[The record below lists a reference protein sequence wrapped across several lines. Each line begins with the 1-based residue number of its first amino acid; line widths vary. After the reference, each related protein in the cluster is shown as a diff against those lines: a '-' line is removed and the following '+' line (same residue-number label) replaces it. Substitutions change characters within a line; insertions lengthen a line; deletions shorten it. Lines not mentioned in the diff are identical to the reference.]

1 MNLLNLI
8 LSAVITCITTIIV
21 IKNLSGIN
29 FNFKNFIAFSIIYLI
44 LMSINVVHFDGISRI
59 VINIMILIT
68 LSYSFLFY
76 KNISNSVYYSLVYE
90 IIAFIGEVLTST
102 IFVVIFKINVASYE
116 KFDFSLLIFSIFNCL
131 FAYLLSRNKFICKN
145 VRKLNKL
152 ISKNHKDWIYII
164 IIMILL
170 SLLLVFNKY
179 NLGSGINYYINVGMV
194 IFVVFSLI
202 YVIYNKFQKQAIED
216 KYNESM
222 EYVLRYEKII
232 NEQGKKNHEYNNQL
246 MVIKGYIN
254 KPERLSEYLDEVI
267 GEHKTGQNYTVKQ
280 LGFLPDGGVKGLLY
294 HKLSKMEDNNIKY
307 YLYVDQNLKDK
318 DIESFDLKTYRDLT
332 KLLGVFLDNAID
344 AALKSEE
351 KEIEVEL
358 KDKEDCLLL
367 TISNTYD
374 KNTDINKVGKSGFT
388 TKGVGHGFGLSIVK
402 DIAKTNSEIE
412 TFSSKESDKFIQ
424 TAMIY
429 FKKVLKNM
437 RTFLNN

>member
-1 MNLLNLI
+1 MKFNL
-8 LSAVITCITTIIV
+8 
-21 IKNLSGIN
+21 KK
-29 FNFKNFIAFSIIYLI
+29 FIIYVLLLI
-44 LMSINVVHFDGISRI
+44 PLLIVSYKFFDGTTR
-59 VINIMILIT
+59 MILNIIFIIIALH
-68 LSYSFLFY
+68 LSIF
-76 KNISNSVYYSLVYE
+76 KKDVSNSVYYSLAYEMLVFISE
-90 IIAFIGEVLTST
+90 IILS
-102 IFVVIFKINVASYE
+102 IFVLKMFKFNGIEYYNAP
-116 KFDFSLLIFSIFNCL
+116 FSLLISSVLNCSL
-131 FAYLLSRNKFICKN
+131 VYLLTKVKFISKN
-145 VRKLNKL
+145 IRKLNEIIK
-152 ISKNHKDWIYII
+152 KNNKDWIYII
-164 IIMILL
+164 LVMILMVL
-170 SLLLVFNKY
+170 FMAFNMYKM
-179 NLGSGINYYINVGMV
+179 NSTIEYYIYIATI
-194 IFVVFSLI
+194 IFVVVSFV
-202 YVIYNKFQKQAIED
+202 YVIYNKFQRQAMED

-294 HKLSKMEDNNIKY
+294 HKLSKMKDNNIKY

-318 DIESFDLKTYRDLT
+318 DSDCFNLKTYRDFT

-344 AALKSEE
+344 ATLKSEE

-358 KDKEDCLLL
+358 KDKDDYLLL

-374 KNTDINKVGKSGFT
+374 KNIDINKVGKSGFT

-402 DIAKTNSEIE
+402 DIAKTNPEIE
-412 TFSSKESDKFIQ
+412 TFNSKESNKFIQ

-429 FKKVLKNM
+429 FKK
-437 RTFLNN
+437 

>member
-1 MNLLNLI
+1 M
-8 LSAVITCITTIIV
+8 V
-21 IKNLSGIN
+21 
-29 FNFKNFIAFSIIYLI
+29 
-44 LMSINVVHFDGISRI
+44 
-59 VINIMILIT
+59 
-68 LSYSFLFY
+68 
-76 KNISNSVYYSLVYE
+76 
-90 IIAFIGEVLTST
+90 
-102 IFVVIFKINVASYE
+102 
-116 KFDFSLLIFSIFNCL
+116 
-131 FAYLLSRNKFICKN
+131 YLLSKIKFINKN
-145 VRKLNKL
+145 IQKLNSM
-152 ISKNHKDWIYII
+152 ISKNHNDWIYII
-164 IIMILL
+164 IIIILM
-170 SLLLVFNKY
+170 SVLLIFNKK
-179 NLGSGINYYINVGMV
+179 NLEYSTDYYVNFIMV
-194 IFVVFSLI
+194 VFVVFSLV
-202 YVIYNKFQKQAIED
+202 YVIYNKFQRQAMED

-318 DIESFDLKTYRDLT
+318 DIENFDLKTYRDLT

-344 AALKSEE
+344 ATLKSEE

-358 KDKEDCLLL
+358 KDKDDYLLL

-374 KNTDINKVGKSGFT
+374 KNIDINKVGKLGYT

-402 DIAKTNSEIE
+402 DIARTNSEIE
-412 TFSSKESDKFIQ
+412 TFSSKESNKFIQ

-429 FKKVLKNM
+429 YKK
-437 RTFLNN
+437 

>member
-1 MNLLNLI
+1 MNLLNVILSVGITGIMSYFTILNISKLQIKKSDFLIYNMFFIPLVILNCLTFEGMTRLI
-8 LSAVITCITTIIV
+8 LTIIFT
-21 IKNLSGIN
+21 IMALYLSV
-29 FNFKNFIAFSIIYLI
+29 FKK
-44 LMSINVVHFDGISRI
+44 D
-59 VINIMILIT
+59 
-68 LSYSFLFY
+68 
-76 KNISNSVYYSLVYE
+76 ISNSVYYTLAYELLAYISE
-90 IIAFIGEVLTST
+90 IIISV
-102 IFVVIFKINVASYE
+102 IFVLIFRINLNSYD
-116 KFDFSLLIFSIFNCL
+116 KFRFSLLLFSISNCL
-131 FAYLLSRNKFICKN
+131 LVYVFSKIKI
-145 VRKLNKL
+145 LNKNIRRL
-152 ISKNHKDWIYII
+152 NLIISKNHKDWIYII

-170 SLLLVFNKY
+170 SLLLAFNKY

-202 YVIYNKFQKQAIED
+202 YVIYNKFQRQAMED

-307 YLYVDQNLKDK
+307 YLYVDQNLKNK
-318 DIESFDLKTYRDLT
+318 DTESFDLKTYRDLT

-358 KDKEDCLLL
+358 KDKDDCLLL

-374 KNTDINKVGKSGFT
+374 KNMDINKVGKSGFT

-429 FKKVLKNM
+429 FKK
-437 RTFLNN
+437 

>member
-8 LSAVITCITTIIV
+8 LSAV
-21 IKNLSGIN
+21 LSGIMSYVAIVN
-29 FNFKNFIAFSIIYLI
+29 ISGKTKNLKSFISYLLIFLPLLFIPYIFFSDVTKLILSILFIIISLYFSI
-44 LMSINVVHFDGISRI
+44 FKKD
-59 VINIMILIT
+59 
-68 LSYSFLFY
+68 
-76 KNISNSVYYSLVYE
+76 ISNSVYYTIVYE
-90 IIAFIGEVLTST
+90 LLVFICEIIISVV
-102 IFVVIFKINVASYE
+102 FVSIFKINISGYE
-116 KFDFSLLIFSIFNCL
+116 KFQFSLLIFSICNCL
-131 FAYLLSRNKFICKN
+131 MVYLLSKIKVLNKSIQ
-145 VRKLNKL
+145 KLNL
-152 ISKNHKDWIYII
+152 IISKNQKDWVYII
-164 IIMILL
+164 IIIILL
-170 SLLLVFNKY
+170 SFLIVFNKN
-179 NLGSGINYYINVGMV
+179 NLGSGINYYINAGMV
-194 IFVVFSLI
+194 IFIIASFV
-202 YVIYNKFQKQAIED
+202 YVIYNKFQMQAIED

-232 NEQGKKNHEYNNQL
+232 NEQGKKNNEYNNQL

-358 KDKEDCLLL
+358 KDKDDCLLL

-429 FKKVLKNM
+429 FKK
-437 RTFLNN
+437 

>member
-1 MNLLNLI
+1 MVYLLSKIKVLNKSIQKLNLI
-8 LSAVITCITTIIV
+8 
-21 IKNLSGIN
+21 
-29 FNFKNFIAFSIIYLI
+29 
-44 LMSINVVHFDGISRI
+44 
-59 VINIMILIT
+59 
-68 LSYSFLFY
+68 
-76 KNISNSVYYSLVYE
+76 
-90 IIAFIGEVLTST
+90 
-102 IFVVIFKINVASYE
+102 
-116 KFDFSLLIFSIFNCL
+116 
-131 FAYLLSRNKFICKN
+131 
-145 VRKLNKL
+145 
-152 ISKNHKDWIYII
+152 ISKNQKDWVYII
-164 IIMILL
+164 IIIILL
-170 SLLLVFNKY
+170 SFLIVFNKN
-179 NLGSGINYYINVGMV
+179 NLGSGINYYINAGMV
-194 IFVVFSLI
+194 IFIIASFV
-202 YVIYNKFQKQAIED
+202 YVIYNKFQMQAIED

-358 KDKEDCLLL
+358 KDKDDCLLL

-429 FKKVLKNM
+429 FKK
-437 RTFLNN
+437 

>member
-1 MNLLNLI
+1 MNLLNVI
-8 LSAVITCITTIIV
+8 LSSSIAVIVSYFSIL
-21 IKNLSGIN
+21 NLSKMK
-29 FNFKNFIAFSIIYLI
+29 FNLKKFIIYVLLLI
-44 LMSINVVHFDGISRI
+44 PLLIVSYKFFDGTTR
-59 VINIMILIT
+59 MILNIIFIIIALH
-68 LSYSFLFY
+68 LSIF
-76 KNISNSVYYSLVYE
+76 KKDVSNSVYYSLAYEMLVFISE
-90 IIAFIGEVLTST
+90 IILS
-102 IFVVIFKINVASYE
+102 IFVLKMFKFNDIEYYNAP
-116 KFDFSLLIFSIFNCL
+116 FSLLISSVLNCSL
-131 FAYLLSRNKFICKN
+131 VYLLTKVKFISKN
-145 VRKLNKL
+145 IRKLNEIIK
-152 ISKNHKDWIYII
+152 KNNKDWIYII
-164 IIMILL
+164 LVMILMVL
-170 SLLLVFNKY
+170 FMAFNMYKM
-179 NLGSGINYYINVGMV
+179 NSTIEYYIYIATI
-194 IFVVFSLI
+194 IFVVVSFV
-202 YVIYNKFQKQAIED
+202 YVIYNKFQRQAMED

-294 HKLSKMEDNNIKY
+294 HKLSKMKDNNIKY

-318 DIESFDLKTYRDLT
+318 DSDCFNLKTYRDFT

-344 AALKSEE
+344 ATLKSEE

-358 KDKEDCLLL
+358 KDKDDYLLL

-374 KNTDINKVGKSGFT
+374 KNIDINKVGKSGFT

-402 DIAKTNSEIE
+402 DIAKTNPEIE
-412 TFSSKESDKFIQ
+412 TFNSKESNKFIQ

-429 FKKVLKNM
+429 FKK
-437 RTFLNN
+437 

>member
-1 MNLLNLI
+1 MNLLNVI
-8 LSAVITCITTIIV
+8 LSAV
-21 IKNLSGIN
+21 LSGIMSYVAIIN
-29 FNFKNFIAFSIIYLI
+29 MSNEKFKLKNFIIYLI
-44 LMSINVVHFDGISRI
+44 IFLPLLLLIYVHFTGITKLI
-59 VINIMILIT
+59 LNIILVTISLY
-68 LSYSFLFY
+68 LSLF
-76 KNISNSVYYSLVYE
+76 KKDISNSVYYSIVYE
-90 IIAFIGEVLTST
+90 MLAFISEFIISVGVL
-102 IFVVIFKINVASYE
+102 IIFKFNASAYSSLP
-116 KFDFSLLIFSIFNCL
+116 FSLLISSVLNCL
-131 FAYLLSRNKFICKN
+131 LVYFVS
-145 VRKLNKL
+145 KLNFV
-152 ISKNHKDWIYII
+152 SKNIRRLNDIIKKNNKDWIYII
-164 IIMILL
+164 LVVILMILL
-170 SLLLVFNKY
+170 MTFNRYKL
-179 NLGSGINYYINVGMV
+179 NSTIEYYIYIVII
-194 IFVVFSLI
+194 IFVVVSFV
-202 YVIYNKFQKQAIED
+202 YVIYNKFQIQAMED

-232 NEQGKKNHEYNNQL
+232 NEQGKKNYEYNNQL

-358 KDKEDCLLL
+358 KDKDDCLLL

-429 FKKVLKNM
+429 FKK
-437 RTFLNN
+437 

>member
-1 MNLLNLI
+1 MLVFISEIILSVLI
-8 LSAVITCITTIIV
+8 L
-21 IKNLSGIN
+21 
-29 FNFKNFIAFSIIYLI
+29 F
-44 LMSINVVHFDGISRI
+44 
-59 VINIMILIT
+59 
-68 LSYSFLFY
+68 
-76 KNISNSVYYSLVYE
+76 
-90 IIAFIGEVLTST
+90 
-102 IFVVIFKINVASYE
+102 IFKLNGSEYSNVP
-116 KFDFSLLIFSIFNCL
+116 FSLLISSILNCL
-131 FAYLLSRNKFICKN
+131 LVYLLSKIKFISKN
-145 VRKLNKL
+145 IRKLNHIIK
-152 ISKNHKDWIYII
+152 KNNKDWIYII
-164 IIMILL
+164 LIMILMVL
-170 SLLLVFNKY
+170 FIFFNRYKMNNSTEY
-179 NLGSGINYYINVGMV
+179 FVNTAMA
-194 IFVVFSLI
+194 IFVVVSFV
-202 YVIYNKFQKQAIED
+202 YVIYNKFQRQAMED

-358 KDKEDCLLL
+358 KDKDDCLLL

-429 FKKVLKNM
+429 YKK
-437 RTFLNN
+437 

>member
-1 MNLLNLI
+1 MNLLNVI
-8 LSAVITCITTIIV
+8 LSAV
-21 IKNLSGIN
+21 LSGIMSYVAIVN
-29 FNFKNFIAFSIIYLI
+29 ISGKTKNLKSFISYLLIFLPLLFIPYIFFSDVTKLILSILFIIISLYFSI
-44 LMSINVVHFDGISRI
+44 FKKD
-59 VINIMILIT
+59 
-68 LSYSFLFY
+68 
-76 KNISNSVYYSLVYE
+76 ISNYVYYTIVYE
-90 IIAFIGEVLTST
+90 LLVFICEIIISVV
-102 IFVVIFKINVASYE
+102 FVSIFKINISGYE
-116 KFDFSLLIFSIFNCL
+116 KFQFSLLIFSICNCL
-131 FAYLLSRNKFICKN
+131 MVYLLSKIKVLNKSIQ
-145 VRKLNKL
+145 KLNL
-152 ISKNHKDWIYII
+152 IISKNQKDWVYII
-164 IIMILL
+164 IIIILL
-170 SLLLVFNKY
+170 SFLIVFNKN
-179 NLGSGINYYINVGMV
+179 NLGSGINYYINAGMV
-194 IFVVFSLI
+194 IFIIASFV
-202 YVIYNKFQKQAIED
+202 YVIYNKFQRQAMED

-254 KPERLSEYLDEVI
+254 NPERLSEYLDEVI

-318 DIESFDLKTYRDLT
+318 DIENFDLKTYRDLT

-358 KDKEDCLLL
+358 KDKDDCLLL

-429 FKKVLKNM
+429 FKK
-437 RTFLNN
+437 

>member
-8 LSAVITCITTIIV
+8 LSGIV
-21 IKNLSGIN
+21 SGTMSYFSILN
-29 FNFKNFIAFSIIYLI
+29 ISNSKKNFHEFIIYFIIFVPLLLISYEFFYGITRLILNILFIIISLYFSI
-44 LMSINVVHFDGISRI
+44 FKKD
-59 VINIMILIT
+59 
-68 LSYSFLFY
+68 
-76 KNISNSVYYSLVYE
+76 ISNSVYYTLSYE
-90 IIAFIGEVLTST
+90 MIAFISEFLTSVAILI
-102 IFVVIFKINVASYE
+102 IFNFNSIEYLNLP
-116 KFDFSLLIFSIFNCL
+116 FSLSISSLINSIL
-131 FAYLLSRNKFICKN
+131 IYLISKVNFISKN
-145 VRKLNKL
+145 IRKLNNIIK
-152 ISKNHKDWIYII
+152 KNNKDWIYII
-164 IIMILL
+164 LVMILMV
-170 SLLLVFNKY
+170 LLMTFNRYKM
-179 NLGSGINYYINVGMV
+179 NSSIEYYIYIVII
-194 IFVVFSLI
+194 IFVVVSFV
-202 YVIYNKFQKQAIED
+202 YVIYNKFQRQAMED

-358 KDKEDCLLL
+358 KDKDDCLLL

-429 FKKVLKNM
+429 YKK
-437 RTFLNN
+437 

>member
-8 LSAVITCITTIIV
+8 LSAIISVIVSYFSINNTLNEKCKLKIFIVYTLVLSPLIFITCTFFEGITKLTLNIVFTIIALY
-21 IKNLSGIN
+21 LSI
-29 FNFKNFIAFSIIYLI
+29 FKKDF
-44 LMSINVVHFDGISRI
+44 
-59 VINIMILIT
+59 
-68 LSYSFLFY
+68 
-76 KNISNSVYYSLVYE
+76 SNSVYYAFAYE
-90 IIAFIGEVLTST
+90 MLAFISEFIIS
-102 IFVVIFKINVASYE
+102 IFILLIFKLNGISY
-116 KFDFSLLIFSIFNCL
+116 FNMPFSLLISSVLNSL
-131 FAYLLSRNKFICKN
+131 LVYLLTKINF
-145 VRKLNKL
+145 
-152 ISKNHKDWIYII
+152 ISKNIRRLNNIIKKNNKDWIYII
-164 IIMILL
+164 LVMILMILL
-170 SLLLVFNKY
+170 MAS
-179 NLGSGINYYINVGMV
+179 NLYKMNSTVEYYIYLMIVV
-194 IFVVFSLI
+194 FVVVSFV
-202 YVIYNKFQKQAIED
+202 YVIYNKFQRQAMED

-358 KDKEDCLLL
+358 KDKDDCLLL

-412 TFSSKESDKFIQ
+412 TFSSKENDKFIQ

-429 FKKVLKNM
+429 YKK
-437 RTFLNN
+437 

>member
-1 MNLLNLI
+1 MNLLNVI
-8 LSAVITCITTIIV
+8 LSVCITGIMSYFTILNISSQKKNKSDFIV
-21 IKNLSGIN
+21 YNLI
-29 FNFKNFIAFSIIYLI
+29 FIPLFIFSCLYLEG
-44 LMSINVVHFDGISRI
+44 LTR
-59 VINIMILIT
+59 LIT
-68 LSYSFLFY
+68 NIIFIIASVYLTIFR
-76 KNISNSVYYSLVYE
+76 KDISNSVYYTITYE
-90 IIAFIGEVLTST
+90 LLAYISEIFISVV
-102 IFVVIFKINVASYE
+102 FVSIFKINIGSYE
-116 KFDFSLLIFSIFNCL
+116 KFQFSLLIFSICNSIFI
-131 FAYLLSRNKFICKN
+131 YLLSKSKFICKN
-145 VRKLNKL
+145 VQRLNFI

-164 IIMILL
+164 IMMILL
-170 SLLLVFNKY
+170 SFLIVSNKN
-179 NLGSGINYYINVGMV
+179 NLGSGVNYYINVGMV

-202 YVIYNKFQKQAIED
+202 YVIYNKFQRQAMED

-318 DIESFDLKTYRDLT
+318 DIENFDLKTYRDLT

-358 KDKEDCLLL
+358 KDKDDCLLL

-388 TKGVGHGFGLSIVK
+388 TKGVGHGVGLSIVK

-429 FKKVLKNM
+429 FKK
-437 RTFLNN
+437 

>member
-8 LSAVITCITTIIV
+8 LSGIV
-21 IKNLSGIN
+21 SGTMSYFSIKNLSK
-29 FNFKNFIAFSIIYLI
+29 FKYNLKSMIVYMLFLIPCLLLIYAF
-44 LMSINVVHFDGISRI
+44 FDGITRI
-59 VINIMILIT
+59 VLNI
-68 LSYSFLFY
+68 LFT
-76 KNISNSVYYSLVYE
+76 ISSLYISIFKKDISDSVFYAFAYE
-90 IIAFIGEVLTST
+90 MLAFISEFTISIFILVL
-102 IFVVIFKINVASYE
+102 FKLNGISY
-116 KFDFSLLIFSIFNCL
+116 FNMPFSLLISSVLNCL
-131 FAYLLSRNKFICKN
+131 LVYLLTRINF
-145 VRKLNKL
+145 
-152 ISKNHKDWIYII
+152 ISKNIRRLNEIIKKNNKDWIYII
-164 IIMILL
+164 LVMILMILL
-170 SLLLVFNKY
+170 MAFNIYKM
-179 NLGSGINYYINVGMV
+179 NSTVEYYIYLMIIV
-194 IFVVFSLI
+194 FVVVSFV
-202 YVIYNKFQKQAIED
+202 YVIYNKFQRQSMED

-344 AALKSEE
+344 ATLKSEE

-358 KDKEDCLLL
+358 KDKGDCLLL

-374 KNTDINKVGKSGFT
+374 KNIDINKVGKSGFT

-429 FKKVLKNM
+429 YKK
-437 RTFLNN
+437 

>member
-8 LSAVITCITTIIV
+8 LSGIV
-21 IKNLSGIN
+21 SGTMSYFSILN
-29 FNFKNFIAFSIIYLI
+29 ISNSKKNFHEFIIYFIIFVPLLLISYEFFYGITRLILNILFIIISLYFSI
-44 LMSINVVHFDGISRI
+44 FKKD
-59 VINIMILIT
+59 
-68 LSYSFLFY
+68 
-76 KNISNSVYYSLVYE
+76 ISNSVYYTLSYE
-90 IIAFIGEVLTST
+90 MIAFISEFLTSVAILI
-102 IFVVIFKINVASYE
+102 IFNFNSIEYSNLP
-116 KFDFSLLIFSIFNCL
+116 FSLSISSLINSIL
-131 FAYLLSRNKFICKN
+131 IYLISKVNFISKN
-145 VRKLNKL
+145 IRKLNNIIK
-152 ISKNHKDWIYII
+152 KNNKDWIYII
-164 IIMILL
+164 LVMILMV
-170 SLLLVFNKY
+170 LLMTFNRYKM
-179 NLGSGINYYINVGMV
+179 NSSIEYYIYIVII
-194 IFVVFSLI
+194 IFVVVSFV
-202 YVIYNKFQKQAIED
+202 YVIYNKFQRQATED

-358 KDKEDCLLL
+358 KDKDDCLLL

-429 FKKVLKNM
+429 YKNKSSQKI
-437 RTFLNN
+437 

>member
-1 MNLLNLI
+1 MNLLNVI
-8 LSAVITCITTIIV
+8 LSAV
-21 IKNLSGIN
+21 LSGIMSYVAIIN
-29 FNFKNFIAFSIIYLI
+29 MSNEKFKLKNFIIYLI
-44 LMSINVVHFDGISRI
+44 IFLPLLLVIYIFFSGISKLI
-59 VINIMILIT
+59 LNIILVIISLYF
-68 LSYSFLFY
+68 SLF
-76 KNISNSVYYSLVYE
+76 KKDISNSVYYAIIYQMLVFISE
-90 IIAFIGEVLTST
+90 IILSVL
-102 IFVVIFKINVASYE
+102 ILFIFKLNGSEYSNVP
-116 KFDFSLLIFSIFNCL
+116 FSLLISSILNCL
-131 FAYLLSRNKFICKN
+131 LVYLLSKIKFISKN
-145 VRKLNKL
+145 IRKLNHIIK
-152 ISKNHKDWIYII
+152 KNNKDWIYII
-164 IIMILL
+164 LIMILMVL
-170 SLLLVFNKY
+170 FIFFNRYKMNNSTEY
-179 NLGSGINYYINVGMV
+179 FVNTAMA
-194 IFVVFSLI
+194 IFVVVSFV
-202 YVIYNKFQKQAIED
+202 YVIYNKFQRQAMED

-358 KDKEDCLLL
+358 KDKDDCLLL

-429 FKKVLKNM
+429 YKK
-437 RTFLNN
+437 

>member
-1 MNLLNLI
+1 MNLLNVI
-8 LSAVITCITTIIV
+8 LSSSIAVIVSYFSIL
-21 IKNLSGIN
+21 NLSKMK
-29 FNFKNFIAFSIIYLI
+29 FNLKKFIIYVLLLI
-44 LMSINVVHFDGISRI
+44 PLLIVSYKFFDGTTR
-59 VINIMILIT
+59 MILNIIFIIIALH
-68 LSYSFLFY
+68 LSIF
-76 KNISNSVYYSLVYE
+76 KKDVSNSVYYSLAYEMLVFISE
-90 IIAFIGEVLTST
+90 IILS
-102 IFVVIFKINVASYE
+102 IFVLKMFKFNGIEYYNAL
-116 KFDFSLLIFSIFNCL
+116 FSLLISSVLNCSL
-131 FAYLLSRNKFICKN
+131 VYLLTKVKFISKN
-145 VRKLNKL
+145 IRKLNEIIK
-152 ISKNHKDWIYII
+152 KNNKDWIYII
-164 IIMILL
+164 LVMILMVL
-170 SLLLVFNKY
+170 FMAFNMYKM
-179 NLGSGINYYINVGMV
+179 NSTIEYYIYIATI
-194 IFVVFSLI
+194 IFVVVSFV
-202 YVIYNKFQKQAIED
+202 YVIYNKFQRQAMED

-294 HKLSKMEDNNIKY
+294 HKLSKMKDNNIKY

-318 DIESFDLKTYRDLT
+318 DSDCFNLKTYRDFT

-344 AALKSEE
+344 ATLKSEE

-358 KDKEDCLLL
+358 KDKDDYLLL

-374 KNTDINKVGKSGFT
+374 KNIDINKVGKSGFT

-402 DIAKTNSEIE
+402 DIAKTNPEIE
-412 TFSSKESDKFIQ
+412 TFNSKESNKFIQ

-429 FKKVLKNM
+429 FKK
-437 RTFLNN
+437 

>member
-1 MNLLNLI
+1 MNLLNVI
-8 LSAVITCITTIIV
+8 LSSSIAVIVSYFSIL
-21 IKNLSGIN
+21 NLSKMK
-29 FNFKNFIAFSIIYLI
+29 FNLKKFIIYVLLLI
-44 LMSINVVHFDGISRI
+44 PLLIVSYKFFDGTTR
-59 VINIMILIT
+59 MILNIIFIIIALH
-68 LSYSFLFY
+68 LSIF
-76 KNISNSVYYSLVYE
+76 KKDVSNSVYYSLAYEMLVFISE
-90 IIAFIGEVLTST
+90 IILS
-102 IFVVIFKINVASYE
+102 IFGLKMFKFNGIEYYNAP
-116 KFDFSLLIFSIFNCL
+116 FSLLISSVLNCSL
-131 FAYLLSRNKFICKN
+131 VYLLTKVKFISKN
-145 VRKLNKL
+145 IRKLNEIIK
-152 ISKNHKDWIYII
+152 KNNKDWIYII
-164 IIMILL
+164 LVMILMVL
-170 SLLLVFNKY
+170 FMAFNMYKM
-179 NLGSGINYYINVGMV
+179 NSTIEYYIYIATI
-194 IFVVFSLI
+194 IFVVVSFV
-202 YVIYNKFQKQAIED
+202 YVIYNKFQRQAMED

-294 HKLSKMEDNNIKY
+294 HKLSKMKDNNIKY

-318 DIESFDLKTYRDLT
+318 DSDCFNLKTYRDFT

-344 AALKSEE
+344 ATLKSEE

-358 KDKEDCLLL
+358 KDKDDYLLL

-374 KNTDINKVGKSGFT
+374 KNIDINKVGKSGFT

-402 DIAKTNSEIE
+402 DIAKTNPEIE
-412 TFSSKESDKFIQ
+412 TFNSKESNKFIQ

-429 FKKVLKNM
+429 FKK
-437 RTFLNN
+437 

>member
-1 MNLLNLI
+1 MNLLNVI
-8 LSAVITCITTIIV
+8 LSSSIAVIVSYFSIL
-21 IKNLSGIN
+21 NLSKMK
-29 FNFKNFIAFSIIYLI
+29 FNLKKFIIYVLLLI
-44 LMSINVVHFDGISRI
+44 PLLIVSYKFFDGKTR
-59 VINIMILIT
+59 MILNIIFIIIALH
-68 LSYSFLFY
+68 LSIF
-76 KNISNSVYYSLVYE
+76 KKDVSNSVYYSLAYEMLVFISE
-90 IIAFIGEVLTST
+90 IILS
-102 IFVVIFKINVASYE
+102 IFVLKMFKFNGIEYYNAP
-116 KFDFSLLIFSIFNCL
+116 FSLLISSVLNCSL
-131 FAYLLSRNKFICKN
+131 VYLLTKVKFISKN
-145 VRKLNKL
+145 IRKLNEIIK
-152 ISKNHKDWIYII
+152 KNNKDWIYII
-164 IIMILL
+164 LVMILMVL
-170 SLLLVFNKY
+170 FMAFNMYKM
-179 NLGSGINYYINVGMV
+179 NSTIEYYIYIATI
-194 IFVVFSLI
+194 IFVVVSFV
-202 YVIYNKFQKQAIED
+202 YVIYNKFQRQAMED

-294 HKLSKMEDNNIKY
+294 HKLSKMKDNNIKY

-318 DIESFDLKTYRDLT
+318 DSDCFNLKTYRDFT

-344 AALKSEE
+344 ATLKSEE

-358 KDKEDCLLL
+358 KDKDDYLLL

-374 KNTDINKVGKSGFT
+374 KNIDINKVGKSGFT

-402 DIAKTNSEIE
+402 DIAKTNPEIE
-412 TFSSKESDKFIQ
+412 TFNSKESNKFIQ

-429 FKKVLKNM
+429 FKK
-437 RTFLNN
+437 

>member
-1 MNLLNLI
+1 MNLLNVILSVGITGIMSYFTILNISKLQIKKSDFLIYNMFFIPLVILNCLTFEGMTRLI
-8 LSAVITCITTIIV
+8 LTIIFT
-21 IKNLSGIN
+21 IMALYLSV
-29 FNFKNFIAFSIIYLI
+29 FKK
-44 LMSINVVHFDGISRI
+44 D
-59 VINIMILIT
+59 
-68 LSYSFLFY
+68 
-76 KNISNSVYYSLVYE
+76 ISNSVYYTLAYELLAYISE
-90 IIAFIGEVLTST
+90 IIISV
-102 IFVVIFKINVASYE
+102 IFVLIFRINLNSYD
-116 KFDFSLLIFSIFNCL
+116 KFRFSLLLFSISNCL
-131 FAYLLSRNKFICKN
+131 LVYVFSKIKI
-145 VRKLNKL
+145 LNKNIRRL
-152 ISKNHKDWIYII
+152 NLIISKNHKDWIYII

-170 SLLLVFNKY
+170 SLLLAFNKY

-202 YVIYNKFQKQAIED
+202 YVIYNKFQRQAMED

-307 YLYVDQNLKDK
+307 YLYVDQNLKNK
-318 DIESFDLKTYRDLT
+318 DTESFDLKTYRDLT
-332 KLLGVFLDNAID
+332 KLLVVFLDNAID

-358 KDKEDCLLL
+358 NDKDDCLLL

-374 KNTDINKVGKSGFT
+374 KNMDINKVGKSGFT

-429 FKKVLKNM
+429 FKK
-437 RTFLNN
+437 

>member
-8 LSAVITCITTIIV
+8 LSAV
-21 IKNLSGIN
+21 LSGIMSYVAIVN
-29 FNFKNFIAFSIIYLI
+29 ISGKTKNLKSFISYLLIFLPLLFIPYIFFSDVTKLILSILFIIISLYFSI
-44 LMSINVVHFDGISRI
+44 FKKD
-59 VINIMILIT
+59 
-68 LSYSFLFY
+68 
-76 KNISNSVYYSLVYE
+76 ISNSVYYTIVYE
-90 IIAFIGEVLTST
+90 LLVFICEIIISVV
-102 IFVVIFKINVASYE
+102 FVSIFKINISGYE
-116 KFDFSLLIFSIFNCL
+116 KFQFSLLIFSICNCL
-131 FAYLLSRNKFICKN
+131 MVYLLSKIKVLNKSIQ
-145 VRKLNKL
+145 KLNL
-152 ISKNHKDWIYII
+152 IISKNQKDWVYII
-164 IIMILL
+164 IIIILL
-170 SLLLVFNKY
+170 SFLIVFNKN
-179 NLGSGINYYINVGMV
+179 NLGSGINYYINAGMV
-194 IFVVFSLI
+194 IFIIASFV
-202 YVIYNKFQKQAIED
+202 YVIYNKFQMQAIED

-358 KDKEDCLLL
+358 KDKDDCLLL

-388 TKGVGHGFGLSIVK
+388 TKGVGHGFGLSIV
-402 DIAKTNSEIE
+402 
-412 TFSSKESDKFIQ
+412 
-424 TAMIY
+424 
-429 FKKVLKNM
+429 
-437 RTFLNN
+437 

>member
-1 MNLLNLI
+1 MNLLNVI
-8 LSAVITCITTIIV
+8 LSAV
-21 IKNLSGIN
+21 LSGIMSYVAIIN
-29 FNFKNFIAFSIIYLI
+29 MSNEKFKLKNFIIYLI
-44 LMSINVVHFDGISRI
+44 IFLPLLLTTYIFFSGITKLVLSIIFI
-59 VINIMILIT
+59 IMALY
-68 LSYSFLFY
+68 LSVFKSD
-76 KNISNSVYYSLVYE
+76 ISNSVYFAFTYEMLVFVSE
-90 IIAFIGEVLTST
+90 IVLSVL
-102 IFVVIFKINVASYE
+102 ILFIFKLDGSEYSNIP
-116 KFDFSLLIFSIFNCL
+116 FSLLISTILNC
-131 FAYLLSRNKFICKN
+131 FFVYLLSRIKFISKN
-145 VRKLNKL
+145 IRKLNHIIK
-152 ISKNHKDWIYII
+152 KNNKDWIYII
-164 IIMILL
+164 LIMILMVL
-170 SLLLVFNKY
+170 FIFFNRYKMNNSTEY
-179 NLGSGINYYINVGMV
+179 FVNTAMA
-194 IFVVFSLI
+194 IFVVVSFV
-202 YVIYNKFQKQAIED
+202 YVIYNKFQRQAIED

-344 AALKSEE
+344 AALKSKE

-358 KDKEDCLLL
+358 KDKDDCLLL

-412 TFSSKESDKFIQ
+412 TFSSKENDKFIQ

-429 FKKVLKNM
+429 YKK
-437 RTFLNN
+437 

>member
-1 MNLLNLI
+1 MNLLNVI
-8 LSAVITCITTIIV
+8 LSVCITGIMSYFTILNISSQKKNKSDFIV
-21 IKNLSGIN
+21 YNLI
-29 FNFKNFIAFSIIYLI
+29 FIPLFIFSCLYLEG
-44 LMSINVVHFDGISRI
+44 LTR
-59 VINIMILIT
+59 LIT
-68 LSYSFLFY
+68 NIIFIIASVYLTIFR
-76 KNISNSVYYSLVYE
+76 KDISNSVYYTITYE
-90 IIAFIGEVLTST
+90 LLAYISEIFISVV
-102 IFVVIFKINVASYE
+102 FVSIFKINIGSYE
-116 KFDFSLLIFSIFNCL
+116 KFQFSLLIFSICNSIFI
-131 FAYLLSRNKFICKN
+131 YLLSKSKFICKN
-145 VRKLNKL
+145 VQRLNFI

-164 IIMILL
+164 IMMILL
-170 SLLLVFNKY
+170 SFLIVSNKN
-179 NLGSGINYYINVGMV
+179 NLGSGVNYYINVGMV

-202 YVIYNKFQKQAIED
+202 YVIYKKFQRQAIED

-318 DIESFDLKTYRDLT
+318 DIENFDLKTYRDLT

-358 KDKEDCLLL
+358 KDKDDCLLL

-429 FKKVLKNM
+429 FKK
-437 RTFLNN
+437 

>member
-1 MNLLNLI
+1 MFKFN
-8 LSAVITCITTIIV
+8 
-21 IKNLSGIN
+21 GIE
-29 FNFKNFIAFSIIYLI
+29 
-44 LMSINVVHFDGISRI
+44 
-59 VINIMILIT
+59 
-68 LSYSFLFY
+68 
-76 KNISNSVYYSLVYE
+76 YYN
-90 IIAFIGEVLTST
+90 AP
-102 IFVVIFKINVASYE
+102 
-116 KFDFSLLIFSIFNCL
+116 FSLLISSVLNCSL
-131 FAYLLSRNKFICKN
+131 VYLLTKVKFISKN
-145 VRKLNKL
+145 IRKLNEIIK
-152 ISKNHKDWIYII
+152 KNNKDWIYII
-164 IIMILL
+164 LVMILMVL
-170 SLLLVFNKY
+170 FMAFNMYKM
-179 NLGSGINYYINVGMV
+179 NSTIEYYIYIATI
-194 IFVVFSLI
+194 IFVVVSFV
-202 YVIYNKFQKQAIED
+202 YVIYNKFQRQAMED

-294 HKLSKMEDNNIKY
+294 HKLSKMKDNNIKY

-318 DIESFDLKTYRDLT
+318 DSDCFNLKTYRDFT

-344 AALKSEE
+344 ATLKSEE

-358 KDKEDCLLL
+358 KDKDDYLLL

-374 KNTDINKVGKSGFT
+374 KNIDINKVGKSGFT

-402 DIAKTNSEIE
+402 DIAKTNPEIE
-412 TFSSKESDKFIQ
+412 TFNSKESNKFIQ

-429 FKKVLKNM
+429 FKK
-437 RTFLNN
+437 

>member
-1 MNLLNLI
+1 MNLLNVI
-8 LSAVITCITTIIV
+8 LSAV
-21 IKNLSGIN
+21 LSGIMSYVAIIN
-29 FNFKNFIAFSIIYLI
+29 MSNEKFKLKNFIIYLI
-44 LMSINVVHFDGISRI
+44 MFLPLLLIVYLYFTGITKLI
-59 VINIMILIT
+59 LNIILVIISLYI
-68 LSYSFLFY
+68 SLF
-76 KNISNSVYYSLVYE
+76 KKDISNSVYYAVVYE
-90 IIAFIGEVLTST
+90 MLAFISEVFISV
-102 IFVVIFKINVASYE
+102 IFVSVFKINITSYE
-116 KFDFSLLIFSIFNCL
+116 KFQFSLLIFSICNCL
-131 FAYLLSRNKFICKN
+131 MVYVLSKIKFLNKNIQ
-145 VRKLNKL
+145 KLNL
-152 ISKNHKDWIYII
+152 IISKNHKDWIYII
-164 IIMILL
+164 IIIFLM
-170 SLLLVFNKY
+170 SLLMVFNKN
-179 NLGSGINYYINVGMV
+179 NLEYSKDYYINVVMV
-194 IFVVFSLI
+194 VFVVFSLI
-202 YVIYNKFQKQAIED
+202 YVIYNKFQRQAMED

-246 MVIKGYIN
+246 MVIKGYVN
-254 KPERLSEYLDEVI
+254 NPERLTEYLEEVI
-267 GEHKTGQNYTVKQ
+267 GDHRTGQNYTVKQ

-358 KDKEDCLLL
+358 KDKNDCLLL

-374 KNTDINKVGKSGFT
+374 KNIDINKVGKSGFT

-402 DIAKTNSEIE
+402 DIARTNSEIE

-429 FKKVLKNM
+429 YKK
-437 RTFLNN
+437 

>member
-1 MNLLNLI
+1 MNLLNVI
-8 LSAVITCITTIIV
+8 LSVCITGIMSYFTILNISSQKKNKSDFIV
-21 IKNLSGIN
+21 YNLI
-29 FNFKNFIAFSIIYLI
+29 FIPLFIFSCLYLEG
-44 LMSINVVHFDGISRI
+44 LTR
-59 VINIMILIT
+59 LIT
-68 LSYSFLFY
+68 NIIFASVYLTIFR
-76 KNISNSVYYSLVYE
+76 KDISNSVYYTITYE
-90 IIAFIGEVLTST
+90 LLAYISEIFISVV
-102 IFVVIFKINVASYE
+102 FVSIFKINIGSYE
-116 KFDFSLLIFSIFNCL
+116 KFQFSLLIFSICNSIFI
-131 FAYLLSRNKFICKN
+131 YLLSKSKFICKN
-145 VRKLNKL
+145 VQRLNFI

-164 IIMILL
+164 IMMILL
-170 SLLLVFNKY
+170 SFLIVSNKN
-179 NLGSGINYYINVGMV
+179 NLGSGVNYYINVGMV

-202 YVIYNKFQKQAIED
+202 YVIYNKFQRQAMED

-318 DIESFDLKTYRDLT
+318 DIENFDLKTYRDLT

-358 KDKEDCLLL
+358 KDKDDCLLL

-429 FKKVLKNM
+429 FKK
-437 RTFLNN
+437 

>member
-1 MNLLNLI
+1 MFNGIFTIENKSIQKLNLI
-8 LSAVITCITTIIV
+8 
-21 IKNLSGIN
+21 
-29 FNFKNFIAFSIIYLI
+29 
-44 LMSINVVHFDGISRI
+44 
-59 VINIMILIT
+59 
-68 LSYSFLFY
+68 
-76 KNISNSVYYSLVYE
+76 
-90 IIAFIGEVLTST
+90 
-102 IFVVIFKINVASYE
+102 
-116 KFDFSLLIFSIFNCL
+116 
-131 FAYLLSRNKFICKN
+131 
-145 VRKLNKL
+145 
-152 ISKNHKDWIYII
+152 ISKNQKDWVYII
-164 IIMILL
+164 IIIILL
-170 SLLLVFNKY
+170 SFLIVFNKN
-179 NLGSGINYYINVGMV
+179 NLGSGINYYINAGMV
-194 IFVVFSLI
+194 IFIIASFV
-202 YVIYNKFQKQAIED
+202 YVIYNKFQMQAIED

-358 KDKEDCLLL
+358 KDKDDCLLL

-429 FKKVLKNM
+429 FKK
-437 RTFLNN
+437 

>member
-8 LSAVITCITTIIV
+8 LSGIV
-21 IKNLSGIN
+21 SGTMSYFSILN
-29 FNFKNFIAFSIIYLI
+29 ISNSKKNFHEFIIYFIIFVPLLLISYEFFYGITRLILNILFIIISLYFSI
-44 LMSINVVHFDGISRI
+44 FKKD
-59 VINIMILIT
+59 
-68 LSYSFLFY
+68 
-76 KNISNSVYYSLVYE
+76 ISNSVYYTLSYE
-90 IIAFIGEVLTST
+90 MIAFISEFLTSVAILI
-102 IFVVIFKINVASYE
+102 IFNFNSIEYSNLP
-116 KFDFSLLIFSIFNCL
+116 FSLSISSLINSIL
-131 FAYLLSRNKFICKN
+131 IYLISKVNFISKN
-145 VRKLNKL
+145 IRKLNNIIK
-152 ISKNHKDWIYII
+152 KNNKEWIYII
-164 IIMILL
+164 LVMILMILL
-170 SLLLVFNKY
+170 MTFNRYKM
-179 NLGSGINYYINVGMV
+179 NSTIEYYVYIF
-194 IFVVFSLI
+194 IILFVVVSFV
-202 YVIYNKFQKQAIED
+202 YVIYNKFQRQAMED

-232 NEQGKKNHEYNNQL
+232 NEQGKKNYEYNNQL

-318 DIESFDLKTYRDLT
+318 DIESFDLKTYHDLT

-358 KDKEDCLLL
+358 KDKDDCLLL

-429 FKKVLKNM
+429 FKK
-437 RTFLNN
+437 

>member
-8 LSAVITCITTIIV
+8 LSAVISVIVSYFSINNISEEKFKLKSFIIYVVMLSPLIFITCTFFEGISKLILNILFTIIV
-21 IKNLSGIN
+21 LYLSI
-29 FNFKNFIAFSIIYLI
+29 FKS
-44 LMSINVVHFDGISRI
+44 D
-59 VINIMILIT
+59 
-68 LSYSFLFY
+68 
-76 KNISNSVYYSLVYE
+76 ISNSVYYALTYE
-90 IIAFIGEVLTST
+90 LLAYISEIFISI
-102 IFVVIFKINVASYE
+102 IFVLLFKIDITGYE
-116 KFDFSLLIFSIFNCL
+116 NFKFSLLLFSVCNC
-131 FAYLLSRNKFICKN
+131 FVVYLLSKIKI
-145 VRKLNKL
+145 
-152 ISKNHKDWIYII
+152 ISKNIKKLNIIISKNQKDWIYIT

-170 SLLLVFNKY
+170 SFLIVFNKN
-179 NLGSGINYYINVGMV
+179 NLGSGINYYINAGMV
-194 IFVVFSLI
+194 IFVIASFV
-202 YVIYNKFQKQAIED
+202 YVIYNKFQRQIMED

-246 MVIKGYIN
+246 MVIKGYVN
-254 KPERLSEYLDEVI
+254 KPEKLSEYLDEVI

-318 DIESFDLKTYRDLT
+318 DIENFDLKTYRDLT

-358 KDKEDCLLL
+358 KDKDDCLLL

-402 DIAKTNSEIE
+402 DIAKTNSEID
-412 TFSSKESDKFIQ
+412 TFNSKESDKFIQ

-429 FKKVLKNM
+429 YKK
-437 RTFLNN
+437 

>member
-1 MNLLNLI
+1 MNLLNVI
-8 LSAVITCITTIIV
+8 LSVV
-21 IKNLSGIN
+21 LSGIMSYVAIIN
-29 FNFKNFIAFSIIYLI
+29 MSNEKFKLKNFIIYLI
-44 LMSINVVHFDGISRI
+44 IFLPLLLLIYVHFTGITKLI
-59 VINIMILIT
+59 LNIILVTISLY
-68 LSYSFLFY
+68 LSLF
-76 KNISNSVYYSLVYE
+76 KKDISNSVYYSIVYE
-90 IIAFIGEVLTST
+90 MLAFISEFIISVGVL
-102 IFVVIFKINVASYE
+102 IIFKFNASAYSSLP
-116 KFDFSLLIFSIFNCL
+116 FSLLISSVLNCL
-131 FAYLLSRNKFICKN
+131 LVYFVS
-145 VRKLNKL
+145 KLNFV
-152 ISKNHKDWIYII
+152 SKNIRRLNDIIKKNNKDWIYII
-164 IIMILL
+164 LVVILMILL
-170 SLLLVFNKY
+170 MTFNRYKL
-179 NLGSGINYYINVGMV
+179 NSTIEYYIYIVII
-194 IFVVFSLI
+194 IFVVVSFV
-202 YVIYNKFQKQAIED
+202 YVIYNKFQRQAMED

-358 KDKEDCLLL
+358 KDKDDCLLL

-429 FKKVLKNM
+429 FKK
-437 RTFLNN
+437 

>member
-1 MNLLNLI
+1 MNLLNVI
-8 LSAVITCITTIIV
+8 LSVCITGIMSYFTILNISSQKKNKSDFIV
-21 IKNLSGIN
+21 YNLI
-29 FNFKNFIAFSIIYLI
+29 FIPLFIFSCLYLEG
-44 LMSINVVHFDGISRI
+44 LTR
-59 VINIMILIT
+59 LIT
-68 LSYSFLFY
+68 NIIFIIASVYLTIFR
-76 KNISNSVYYSLVYE
+76 KDISNSVYYTITYE
-90 IIAFIGEVLTST
+90 LLAYISEIFISVV
-102 IFVVIFKINVASYE
+102 FVSIFKINIGSYE
-116 KFDFSLLIFSIFNCL
+116 KFQFSLLIFSICNSIFI
-131 FAYLLSRNKFICKN
+131 YLLSKSKFICKN
-145 VRKLNKL
+145 VQRLNFI

-164 IIMILL
+164 IMMILL
-170 SLLLVFNKY
+170 SFLIVSNKN
-179 NLGSGINYYINVGMV
+179 NLGSGVNYYINVGMV

-202 YVIYNKFQKQAIED
+202 YVIYNKFQRQAIED

-318 DIESFDLKTYRDLT
+318 DIENFDLKTYRDLT

-358 KDKEDCLLL
+358 KDKDDCLLL

-424 TAMIY
+424 TTMIY
-429 FKKVLKNM
+429 FKK
-437 RTFLNN
+437 

>member
-8 LSAVITCITTIIV
+8 LSAV
-21 IKNLSGIN
+21 LSGIMSYVAIVN
-29 FNFKNFIAFSIIYLI
+29 ISGKTKNLKSFISYLLIFLPLLFIPYIFFSDVTKLILSILFIIISLYFSI
-44 LMSINVVHFDGISRI
+44 FKKD
-59 VINIMILIT
+59 
-68 LSYSFLFY
+68 
-76 KNISNSVYYSLVYE
+76 ISNSVYYTIVYE
-90 IIAFIGEVLTST
+90 LLVFICEIIISVV
-102 IFVVIFKINVASYE
+102 FVSIFKINISGYE
-116 KFDFSLLIFSIFNCL
+116 KFQFSLLIFSICNCL
-131 FAYLLSRNKFICKN
+131 MVYLLSKIKVLNKSIQ
-145 VRKLNKL
+145 KLNL
-152 ISKNHKDWIYII
+152 IISKNQKDWVYII
-164 IIMILL
+164 IIIILL
-170 SLLLVFNKY
+170 SFLIVFNKN
-179 NLGSGINYYINVGMV
+179 NLESGINYYINAGMV
-194 IFVVFSLI
+194 IFIIASFV
-202 YVIYNKFQKQAIED
+202 YVIYNKFQMQAIED

-358 KDKEDCLLL
+358 KDKDDCLLL

-429 FKKVLKNM
+429 FKK
-437 RTFLNN
+437 